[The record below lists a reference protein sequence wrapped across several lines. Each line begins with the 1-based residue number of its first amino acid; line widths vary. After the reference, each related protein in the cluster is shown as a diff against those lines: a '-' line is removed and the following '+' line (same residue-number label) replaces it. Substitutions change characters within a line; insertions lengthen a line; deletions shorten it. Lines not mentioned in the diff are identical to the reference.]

1 MIAVSE
7 TWLSPHIYNNELLP
21 RGYNFFRSDRPTRG
35 GGVLFALV
43 SHYPVSL
50 IHSQSDP
57 DIVTV
62 KLLFPSPIL
71 FCVVYLSP
79 SSPVSSQSSLITYL
93 TDLISSNLPVVIVG
107 DFNCPDVN
115 WDLLSSTSPLSSD
128 LCDLVFDHGLTQLVH
143 DPTHVKGNILDLV
156 ITNSVDR
163 VSDIHVDS
171 SVFSSSDHFP
181 ITFSLKAI
189 LPKQISSHDRTIFR
203 DYSKADFEG
212 MQDFLLAWDFSECL
226 SSNDVEVIWSLLSSA
241 ISAAIDQFVPL
252 SSSSRRYSHL
262 PKWFNREL
270 RHKLNCVRT
279 IGRQYKSNP
288 SHYLSQ
294 KLNTARC
301 ELSADISSVKE
312 SFQSQLIDDFIQSN
326 NSSKLFAHI
335 RSVTHQDI
343 LPPKVF
349 MDSISAS
356 TDSDKANLFNNYF
369 FSVYTPPM
377 SCSIPPPP
385 DSLSVLNDIQI
396 SHSDIYTALTHLDP
410 SKAIGIDGFGP
421 QILRSCAD
429 ALCTPLHHL
438 FKTSLLYS
446 TFPSQW
452 KIHRITPIFKSGDKT
467 VVSNYRPISLLC
479 TVSKVFESLVFDQVS
494 VFLLDHFSPF
504 QFGFLPQRSTLQQLL
519 VFLSDVLAN
528 LNNKIDT
535 NVVYLDFRKAFD
547 SVPHAILLKK
557 LWSLGITGNLWMWFK
572 SYLDSRKQVVSI
584 NGQLS
589 DYLPVTSGVPQGSIL
604 GPLLFLVFI
613 NDLPTCV
620 HLCKLLL
627 FADDAKCYNL
637 GNNCTISSLQEDL
650 NSLYNWSLTNISFNY
665 AKSVY
670 LKFHS
675 GGQPATDCSFLL
687 HDQPISRSHSHRDL
701 GIILS
706 EDLSC
711 MVSSLQV
718 HCF

>member
-1 MIAVSE
+1 MISSRAIIA
-7 TWLSPHIYNNELLP
+7 LSFLLIC
-21 RGYNFFRSDRPTRG
+21 G
-35 GGVLFALV
+35 L
-43 SHYPVSL
+43 L
-50 IHSQSDP
+50 IIRIFYHPKCSW
-57 DIVTV
+57 T
-62 KLLFPSPIL
+62 L
-71 FCVVYLSP
+71 YLPQQTLIRLICSTIT
-79 SSPVSSQSSLITYL
+79 SSLSTLHPCCTPFYL
-93 TDLISSNLPVVIVG
+93 
-107 DFNCPDVN
+107 
-115 WDLLSSTSPLSSD
+115 
-128 LCDLVFDHGLTQLVH
+128 
-143 DPTHVKGNILDLV
+143 
-156 ITNSVDR
+156 
-163 VSDIHVDS
+163 
-171 SVFSSSDHFP
+171 
-181 ITFSLKAI
+181 
-189 LPKQISSHDRTIFR
+189 
-203 DYSKADFEG
+203 
-212 MQDFLLAWDFSECL
+212 
-226 SSNDVEVIWSLLSSA
+226 
-241 ISAAIDQFVPL
+241 
-252 SSSSRRYSHL
+252 
-262 PKWFNREL
+262 
-270 RHKLNCVRT
+270 
-279 IGRQYKSNP
+279 
-288 SHYLSQ
+288 
-294 KLNTARC
+294 
-301 ELSADISSVKE
+301 
-312 SFQSQLIDDFIQSN
+312 
-326 NSSKLFAHI
+326 
-335 RSVTHQDI
+335 
-343 LPPKVF
+343 
-349 MDSISAS
+349 
-356 TDSDKANLFNNYF
+356 
-369 FSVYTPPM
+369 
-377 SCSIPPPP
+377 P

-396 SHSDIYTALTHLDP
+396 SHGDILTALTHLDP
-410 SKAIGIDGFGP
+410 SKAIGVDGFGP
-421 QILRSCAD
+421 QLFRSCAH

-438 FKTSLLYS
+438 FNTSLQYS
-446 TFPSQW
+446 IIPSQW
-452 KIHRITPIFKSGDKT
+452 KIHRIIPIFKSGAKT